1 MSDNSQLEAVSALDI
16 GQLRKAAK
24 LLGIDSKNTW
34 TKEDFIAA
42 IQAKQVEN
50 ENVQTVFDTSIGPA
64 PGYARVLIHRDPS
77 HGHKNGPIHLGVNGR
92 LISIPRGGEFDI
104 PIPYVEVLKNA
115 VTVHTISSEG
125 GHGNSSEGNSLFKE
139 EPRTSYP
146 FQVIAITPGK
156 FVNSHDGR
164 SGKYAKR
171 KAFFDEFGSWP
182 TDGELKA
189 WDQAEITK
197 RVNK

>member
-1 MSDNSQLEAVSALDI
+1 MSENSQLEAVASLDI

-34 TKEDFIAA
+34 TKEDFVAA
-42 IQAKQVEN
+42 IQAKQHEN
-50 ENVQTVFDTSIGPA
+50 EHLQTVFDTSIGPA
-64 PGYARVLIHRDPS
+64 PGFARVLIHRDPS

-115 VTVHTISSEG
+115 VTVHTIASEG
-125 GHGNSSEGNSLFKE
+125 GHGGSTEGNSMFKE

-156 FVNSHDGR
+156 FQNSHDGR